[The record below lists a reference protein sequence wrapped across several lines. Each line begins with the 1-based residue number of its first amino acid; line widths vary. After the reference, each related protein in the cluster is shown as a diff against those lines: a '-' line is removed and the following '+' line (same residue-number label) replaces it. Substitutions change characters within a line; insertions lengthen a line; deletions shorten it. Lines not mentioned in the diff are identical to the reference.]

1 LPPPTLDQACAALGL
16 RSRGSLHKQVRA
28 LEEAELLQPAQGLQR
43 GLRLRQHGSEGEVL
57 DLPLA
62 GVIAA
67 GRPIEALQ
75 QDARMPVPRALFR
88 GKADYVLRV
97 RGESMIEEGILDG
110 DYVVIEAREDAR
122 EGEIVV
128 ALIDGNEATLKRL
141 GRAGDKLLLIA
152 ANPNLAPMVFEPERV
167 QIQGVVAAQMRSYR

>member
-1 LPPPTLDQACAALGL
+1 
-16 RSRGSLHKQVRA
+16 
-28 LEEAELLQPAQGLQR
+28 
-43 GLRLRQHGSEGEVL
+43 
-57 DLPLA
+57 
-62 GVIAA
+62 
-67 GRPIEALQ
+67 
-75 QDARMPVPRALFR
+75 
-88 GKADYVLRV
+88 
-97 RGESMIEEGILDG
+97 
-110 DYVVIEAREDAR
+110 VVIEAREDAR